1 MREEVFRLEQ
11 VSIPPVL
18 HDIHLH
24 LYRGEI
30 VALIG
35 LNALGIDSY
44 WKFSKERSPPLWTC
58 LLPECFGK

>member
-35 LNALGIDSY
+35 LNALGEQPQSE
-44 WKFSKERSPPLWTC
+44 SSNHH
-58 LLPECFGK
+58 